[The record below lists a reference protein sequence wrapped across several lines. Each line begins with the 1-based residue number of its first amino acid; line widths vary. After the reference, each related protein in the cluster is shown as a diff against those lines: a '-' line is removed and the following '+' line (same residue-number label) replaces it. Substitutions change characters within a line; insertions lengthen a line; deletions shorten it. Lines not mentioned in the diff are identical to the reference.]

1 MTKTGASNTAAPHV
15 VILMATYEG
24 AECLRA
30 QLDSFVAQTHGNWS
44 LLVGDDGSRD
54 ATREILAGFAAEGH
68 ALRLIEGPR
77 RGAAANFMAL
87 LREAAQSAPPGAW
100 IAFSDQDDVWLPD
113 RLARG
118 IAALSA
124 APGQGPGLFC
134 SRTFIVDHALQT
146 PRLSVPRPR
155 PLGFRNALVQNVV
168 AGNTILLDAAGAAL
182 VLAASAEAARV
193 VVHDWWVYQILS
205 GCGGRIV
212 HDDTPT
218 LLYRQHAAN
227 EIGAN
232 DSRRAQM
239 QRLGMLLRGTMRDW
253 TTINIA
259 ALSGS
264 RHRFTPENRALFDA
278 FAALRGRSVPA
289 RLIAFARLRLYRQ
302 TRISTLA
309 LWVSVLV
316 GLM

>member
-1 MTKTGASNTAAPHV
+1 MTKAGAHSADTPHV
-15 VILMATYEG
+15 VILMATYQG

-30 QLDSFVAQTHGNWS
+30 QLDSLAAQTHANWS

-54 ATREILAGFAAEGH
+54 ATRAILAAFAAEGH
-68 ALRLIEGPR
+68 AVRLIDGPGQ
-77 RGAAANFMAL
+77 GAAANFMAL
-87 LREAAQSAPPGAW
+87 LREAARSAPPGAW
-100 IAFSDQDDVWLPD
+100 IAFCDQDDVWLPE

-118 IAALSA
+118 VAALCGNA
-124 APGQGPGLFC
+124 GPGLYC
-134 SRTFIVDHALQT
+134 SRTLIVDHDLQN

-155 PLGFRNALVQNVV
+155 PLGFRNALVQNVA
-168 AGNTILLDAAGAAL
+168 AGNTILLEAEGAAL
-182 VLAASAEAARV
+182 AMAASLEAAQV
-193 VVHDWWVYQILS
+193 VVHDWWTYQILS
-205 GCGGRIV
+205 GCGARLV
-212 HDDTPT
+212 HDDAPT

-232 DSRRAQM
+232 DSRRAQLR
-239 QRLGMLLRGTMRDW
+239 RLGMLLRGTMRDW

-264 RHRFTPENRALFDA
+264 RHRFTAENRALFEA
-278 FAALRGRSVPA
+278 FAALRGRRLPG
-289 RLIAFARLRLYRQ
+289 RLIAFARLGLYRQ

-309 LWVSVLV
+309 LWVSVLI